1 MSNHFRSYLFV
12 PAASKK
18 IMDKALNSEADSVI
32 VDFEDAVA
40 LSEKET
46 ARERAKSLLLSRQ
59 TEKTVFIRINDITTP
74 FWKEDLEA
82 AITAGVSGVIVPKA
96 ENAGNM
102 QVVCQTVLHYLNNVN
117 RTPDSF
123 EVLAL
128 IETARGVHFAY
139 EIASSHYL
147 VNRLVFG
154 SIDYSLDVNCE
165 LTPHGTELLFA
176 RSQIVNAS
184 KAAGIDSPV
193 DAVYPDLQNEPGLK
207 NEAERARALGFTAK
221 LAIHPKQI
229 PIIHDTYTPSQQEV
243 ESALEIVKAFEEAEQ
258 QNIASISV
266 GGKLVDYPVYKK
278 AKAQLQF
285 LKREGEQKV
294 W

>member
-1 MSNHFRSYLFV
+1 MNKHFRSYLFV
-12 PAASKK
+12 PAASVR
-18 IMDKALNSEADSVI
+18 IIDKALNSEADSVI

-40 LSEKET
+40 LGEKEE
-46 ARERAKSLLLSRQ
+46 ARERAKNHLLSIQ
-59 TEKTVFIRINDITTP
+59 TEKPVFIRINDITTP
-74 FWKEDLEA
+74 FWKKDLAA
-82 AITAGVSGVIVPKA
+82 AISAGVKGVIVPKA

-102 QVVCQTVLHYLNNVN
+102 QVICETAIHYLEKMN
-117 RTPDSF
+117 RSEDSF

-147 VNRLVFG
+147 VKRLVFG
-154 SIDYSLDVNCE
+154 SIDYSLDVNCG
-165 LTPHGTELLFA
+165 LTTHGTELLYA

-184 KAAGIDSPV
+184 KAAGINSPV
-193 DAVYPDLQNEPGLK
+193 DAVYPDLQNELGLK
-207 NEAERARALGFTAK
+207 NEAERAKDLGYTSK

-229 PIIHDTYTPSQQEV
+229 PVIHDTYTPSEQEI

-258 QNIASISV
+258 RNVASISV

-278 AKAQLQF
+278 ARAQLQF
-285 LKREGEQKV
+285 LNREGEQKV